1 MNQGT
6 QGYSYVSADDLEEES
21 LGESEDLGASGLVL
35 VDESSDV
42 SLGES
47 DDESDD
53 ELFDEEL
60 PAGCLRA

>member
-1 MNQGT
+1 M
-6 QGYSYVSADDLEEES
+6 SVDDLEVES

-42 SLGES
+42 SLEES

-53 ELFDEEL
+53 ELLDDPEEEL
-60 PAGCLRA
+60 PPGCLRA